1 MNRKQA
7 LKHIG
12 ATAGALAVAPLLPQW
27 SKGNGVFQSTERSA
41 IRHSVCRWPYDSIPF
56 EELCQKV
63 IPMGITSVELV
74 GPEEWPILKKYGLDC
89 AMANGAETL
98 GITIGFNDP
107 KVHNQLYTDYSAII
121 PKVAEAGFDKI
132 ICFSGNRNG
141 MDNQEGLEHCVTG
154 LKRLMALAEKHKV
167 TVTMELFNSKI
178 DHLDY
183 MADSTAW
190 GVALVDAVGSDRFK
204 LLYDIYHM
212 QIMEGDVIRTIQT
225 YGDYFSHYHTGG
237 VPGRNE
243 IDESQELYY
252 PAIMEAIART
262 GYRGYVGQEFI
273 PSSDK
278 PLESLA
284 DGVRRCSVE
293 I

>member
-1 MNRKQA
+1 MDRKQA
-7 LKHIG
+7 IKRMG
-12 ATAGALAVAPLLPQW
+12 ASFGALSVAPFLPSW
-27 SKGNGVFQSTERSA
+27 SEAKVSPFRHQDSS
-41 IRHSVCRWPYDSIPF
+41 IRHSVSRWPYESIPL
-56 EELCQKV
+56 EEFCQRV

-74 GPEEWPILKKYGLDC
+74 GPEQWPILKKYGLDC
-89 AMANGAETL
+89 AMPNGAESL
-98 GITIGFNDP
+98 GLTVGFNDP
-107 KVHNQLYTDYSAII
+107 KAHDQLFSDYSSII
-121 PKVAEAGFDKI
+121 PLVAEAGFDKI

-141 MDNQEGLEHCVTG
+141 MDDQQGLEHCVTG
-154 LKRLMALAEKHKV
+154 LKRLMPLAEKHKV
-167 TVTMELFNSKI
+167 TVTMELFNSKV
-178 DHLDY
+178 DHPDY

-262 GYRGYVGQEFI
+262 GYTGYVAQEFI
-273 PSSDK
+273 PSSDR

-284 DGVRRCSVE
+284 DGVRRCSVKV
-293 I
+293 

>member
-7 LKHIG
+7 LKQLG
-12 ATAGALAVAPLLPQW
+12 ASVGTLTLAPFLPGLANAKD
-27 SKGNGVFQSTERSA
+27 SVINVRNSS
-41 IRHSVCRWPYDSIPF
+41 IRHSVCRWPYESIPLDEF
-56 EELCQKV
+56 CQRV

-74 GPEEWPILKKYGLDC
+74 GPDEWGTLKKYGLDC
-89 AMANGAETL
+89 AMPNGAESL
-98 GITIGFNDP
+98 GLTVGFNDP
-107 KVHNQLYTDYSAII
+107 TVHDQLYADYSAII
-121 PKVAEAGFDKI
+121 PRVADAGFDKI

-141 MDNQEGLEHCVTG
+141 MDDQEGLEHCVKG
-154 LKRLMALAEKHKV
+154 LKRLMPLAEKHNV
-167 TVTMELFNSKI
+167 TVTMELFNSKV
-178 DHLDY
+178 DHPDY

-190 GVALVDAVGSDRFK
+190 GVALVDALGSDRFK

-237 VPGRNE
+237 VPGRHE

-262 GYRGYVGQEFI
+262 GYDGYVAQEFI
-273 PSSDK
+273 PSGDR
-278 PLESLA
+278 PLEALA
-284 DGVRRCSVE
+284 DGVRRCSV
-293 I
+293 II

>member
-7 LKHIG
+7 LQRLG
-12 ATAGALAVAPLLPQW
+12 ASVGALSFAPFLPSSSEAKESQF
-27 SKGNGVFQSTERSA
+27 SLQTSS
-41 IRHSVCRWPYDSIPF
+41 IRHSVCRWPYASIPL
-56 EELCQKV
+56 EELCQRV
-63 IPMGITSVELV
+63 IPLGITSVELV
-74 GPEEWPILKKYGLDC
+74 GPKEWPILKKYGLDC
-89 AMANGAETL
+89 AMPEGAETL
-98 GITIGFNDP
+98 GLTVGFNDP
-107 KVHNQLYTDYSAII
+107 KAHDQLYADYSAII
-121 PKVAEAGFDKI
+121 PKVADAGFDKI

-141 MDNQEGLEHCVTG
+141 MDDQEGLEHCVAG
-154 LKRLMALAEKHKV
+154 LKRLMPLAEKHKV
-167 TVTMELFNSKI
+167 TVTMELFNSKV
-178 DHLDY
+178 DHPDY

-190 GVALVDAVGSDRFK
+190 GVALVDALGSDRFK

-225 YGDYFSHYHTGG
+225 YCDYFSHYHTGG

-262 GYRGYVGQEFI
+262 GYSGYVGQEFI
-273 PSSDK
+273 PSSDR
-278 PLESLA
+278 PLEALA
-284 DGVRRCSVE
+284 DGVRRCSVT

>member
-1 MNRKQA
+1 MDRKQA
-7 LKHIG
+7 IKRMG
-12 ATAGALAVAPLLPQW
+12 ASFGALSVAPFLPSW
-27 SKGNGVFQSTERSA
+27 SEAKESPFRHQDSS
-41 IRHSVCRWPYDSIPF
+41 IRHSVCRWPYESIPL
-56 EELCQKV
+56 EEFCQRV

-74 GPEEWPILKKYGLDC
+74 GPEQWPILKKYGLDC
-89 AMANGAETL
+89 AMPNGAESL
-98 GITIGFNDP
+98 GLTVGFNDP
-107 KVHNQLYTDYSAII
+107 KAHDQLFSDYSSII
-121 PKVAEAGFDKI
+121 PLVAEAGFDKI

-141 MDNQEGLEHCVTG
+141 MDDQQGLEHCVTG
-154 LKRLMALAEKHKV
+154 LKRLMPLAEKHKV
-167 TVTMELFNSKI
+167 TVTMELFNSKV
-178 DHLDY
+178 DHPDY

-262 GYRGYVGQEFI
+262 GYTGYVAQEFI
-273 PSSDK
+273 PSSDR

-284 DGVRRCSVE
+284 DGVRRCSVTV
-293 I
+293 

>member
-7 LKHIG
+7 LKRLG
-12 ATAGALAVAPLLPQW
+12 TFFGALTVAPFYPKW
-27 SKGNGVFQSTERSA
+27 SEAKPSLFSTQKSS
-41 IRHSVCRWPYDSIPF
+41 IRHSVCRWPYESIPF
-56 EELCQKV
+56 EEFCQRV

-74 GPEEWPILKKYGLDC
+74 GPEEWGTLKKYGLDC
-89 AMANGAETL
+89 AMPNGAESL
-98 GITIGFNDP
+98 GLTVGFNDP
-107 KVHNQLYTDYSAII
+107 ASHDQLYADYSSII
-121 PKVAEAGFDKI
+121 PKVADAGYDKI

-141 MDNQEGLEHCVTG
+141 MDDQEGLEHCVTG
-154 LKRLMALAEKHKV
+154 LKRLMPLAEKHNV
-167 TVTMELFNSKI
+167 TVTMELFNSKV

-190 GVALVDAVGSDRFK
+190 GVALVDALGSDRFK

-252 PAIMEAIART
+252 PAIMEAIAHT
-262 GYRGYVGQEFI
+262 GYDGYVGQEFI
-273 PSSDK
+273 PSSDR
-278 PLESLA
+278 PLEALA
-284 DGVRRCSVE
+284 DGVRRCSVTV
-293 I
+293 